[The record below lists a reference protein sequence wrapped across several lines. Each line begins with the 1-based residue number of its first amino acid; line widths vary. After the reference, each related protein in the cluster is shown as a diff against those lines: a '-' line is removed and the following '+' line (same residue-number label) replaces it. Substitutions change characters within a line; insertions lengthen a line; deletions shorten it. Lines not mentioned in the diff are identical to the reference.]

1 MAIFQRTLTATA
13 AAATVFAALALPVWA
28 QAPAAPTTT
37 ATTSVTAEPG
47 AAHAKAQG
55 HHQHRGHAAHGK
67 RLTEKTAKLQAAL
80 QLTDAQQAGWT
91 HYREALQPTPRA
103 KPVDRESFAKLTTPE
118 RIDQMRQMRSE
129 RNAQAERRGEATKA
143 FYATL
148 TPAQQK
154 TFDAQTLHHGKQHRG
169 HPGARHNDHHG
180 KHHAPA
186 AAAQPSPATPAK

>member
-1 MAIFQRTLTATA
+1 MAIFHRTLTATA

-28 QAPAAPTTT
+28 QAPAEAASPA
-37 ATTSVTAEPG
+37 ATTSVAAQPG

-55 HHQHRGHAAHGK
+55 HHQHRGHETHSK
-67 RLTEKTAKLQAAL
+67 RMTERAAKLQAAL

-91 HYREALQPTPRA
+91 SYREALQPTPR
-103 KPVDRESFAKLTTPE
+103 KPFDRASFAKLTTPE
-118 RIDQMRQMRSE
+118 RIDHMRQMRSE

-154 TFDAQTLHHGKQHRG
+154 TFDAQTLHHGKRHDGQ
-169 HPGARHNDHHG
+169 ARHKDHHG

-186 AAAQPSPATPAK
+186 ATVQPGTAAPAK

>member
-28 QAPAAPTTT
+28 QGPATPVAA
-37 ATTSVTAEPG
+37 ATTSTAAEP
-47 AAHAKAQG
+47 APAKAQA
-55 HHQHRGHAAHGK
+55 HHQHRGHESHGK
-67 RLTEKTAKLQAAL
+67 RMAEKAAKLQAAL

-91 HYREALQPTPRA
+91 TFREALKPMPR
-103 KPVDRESFAKLTTPE
+103 KPFDRESFAKLTTPE
-118 RIDQMRQMRSE
+118 RIDQMRKMRSE
-129 RNAQAERRGEATKA
+129 RNAQAERRAEATKA

-154 TFDAQTLHHGKQHRG
+154 TFDAQTLHHGMHSG
-169 HPGARHNDHHG
+169 THHG

-186 AAAQPSPATPAK
+186 APAK